1 MPKKRTYFDDS
12 LVDNLQ
18 AYNLYLDRLTEL
30 SMTVF
35 KWNNLPPTVDQ
46 RFLEL
51 TLFKDGQAVFFND
64 EDLGYLGLQTTTNG
78 GGFTVYRVPIK
89 RRAYAVNGYQLNLDN
104 KNSVIIY
111 NNYLRK
117 NSYSGVK
124 YFAKRLANIDRLIDI
139 NANAQKT
146 PILVQGTETQ
156 RLTLLNLYKEYDGN
170 SPVIFGDKNLDINS
184 LKALST
190 NAPYVAD
197 KLYDLKKNVW
207 SDALTYLGIN
217 NVDNKKE
224 RLLSAEIN
232 LQQGDTAT
240 SRYSRL
246 EARREACD
254 QINRMF
260 GLDISVDYRTEFID
274 KDGESIEQV
283 DNETGGKADE

>member
-246 EARREACD
+246 EARREACE

-283 DNETGGKADE
+283 DNETGGRTDE